1 MMHERYLRN
10 KSIGQRIGTIDNMDV
25 EGNILAEGG
34 KFDPRTRK
42 PVRFGLAAFVNLT
55 TVIEL
60 ANGCL
65 WKRVEA
71 NFKRAMR

>member
-10 KSIGQRIGTIDNMDV
+10 KSIGQRICTIDNMDV

-42 PVRFGLAAFVNLT
+42 PVRFGMAAYENLK
-55 TVIEL
+55 TV
-60 ANGCL
+60 
-65 WKRVEA
+65 V
-71 NFKRAMR
+71 